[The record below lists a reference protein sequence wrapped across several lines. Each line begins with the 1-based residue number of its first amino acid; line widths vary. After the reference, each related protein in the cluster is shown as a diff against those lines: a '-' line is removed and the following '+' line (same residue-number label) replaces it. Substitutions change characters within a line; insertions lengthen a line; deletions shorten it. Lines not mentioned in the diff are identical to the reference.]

1 MSYVTR
7 RDRILKALVEEYRT
21 GGHSILP
28 EEGNL
33 YAGII
38 ARVGDLTITIAKINL
53 DTLAAQID
61 RSLP

>member
-1 MSYVTR
+1 MTTTR
-7 RDRILKALVEEYRT
+7 RDRILKALVEEYRA

-28 EEGNL
+28 EEGHL

-38 ARVGDLTITIAKINL
+38 AVVGDLRITIAKINL
-53 DTLAAQID
+53 DTLADQID